1 MKFMEHFN
9 VSFLINIVFY
19 KSTAI
24 VTTILTIA
32 ITIKK
37 KGRTAFTQRGKGTPA
52 IANAPI
58 RTACVGEI
66 RFIVSEPAAQ
76 TITANSLPTPR
87 NSPNEPIIGIVAVAK
102 PDDDGIKKD
111 RNIYTIYESAGNTSL
126 LTPLIKIS
134 PK

>member
-1 MKFMEHFN
+1 M
-9 VSFLINIVFY
+9 VTIV
-19 KSTAI
+19 
-24 VTTILTIA
+24 LTIA

-37 KGRTAFTQRGKGTPA
+37 NGRTAFTQRGKGTPA
-52 IANAPI
+52 IANAPM

-76 TITANSLPTPR
+76 TMTANSLPTPR
-87 NSPNEPIIGIVAVAK
+87 NSPNEPIMGMVAVAN
-102 PDDDGIKKD
+102 PDHDGIKKD
-111 RNIYTIYESAGNTSL
+111 KNMYTIYARAGNTTL